1 MGGGGWDKYAKI
13 AIFEAVLYQLE
24 GDIFFIKRITK
35 SG

>member
-1 MGGGGWDKYAKI
+1 MGGGGWDIYAKI

-24 GDIFFIKRITK
+24 GDIFFIKRSTK